1 MNRFDR
7 QLLQIALPSIVSN
20 ITVPLLGMIDLAIV
34 GHLGDAAY
42 IGAIAVG
49 GLMFNIM
56 YWLFGFLRMGTG
68 GMTSQAFG
76 SRNLDET
83 KRLLIRSLAIAWS
96 VAACFIAFQIP
107 IRHLVFGLIKPSSDV
122 AALAQIYFHI
132 CIWGAP
138 AVLSMYSFVGWFLG
152 MQNSRFPM
160 FIAIAQNVVNILASL
175 LLVLGCH
182 MKVEGVALGT
192 LIAQYVGLFM
202 AVAFYLLYY
211 TRIWKRVVEKRSIWD
226 TSALKRFFQV
236 NRDIFFRTLCL
247 VAVTLFFTSAGARQS
262 DIILAVNA
270 LLMQL
275 FTLFSYFM
283 DGFAYAGEAVCGRYI
298 GARNLLSLQT
308 TVKRL
313 FLWGG
318 ALAILFTLL
327 YACGGTTFL
336 SLLTDNAEVLHASQP
351 YMRWTIL
358 IPFMGFAAFLWDGVF
373 IGATATRYMLLSMLI
388 ASAAFFSIYFLL
400 QPYWQNHALWCAF
413 LCYLLLR
420 GLVLWGFSQRL
431 YNLIKE

>member
-1 MNRFDR
+1 MARSKQD
-7 QLLQIALPSIVSN
+7 PS
-20 ITVPLLGMIDLAIV
+20 
-34 GHLGDAAY
+34 
-42 IGAIAVG
+42 
-49 GLMFNIM
+49 
-56 YWLFGFLRMGTG
+56 
-68 GMTSQAFG
+68 
-76 SRNLDET
+76 
-83 KRLLIRSLAIAWS
+83 
-96 VAACFIAFQIP
+96 
-107 IRHLVFGLIKPSSDV
+107 
-122 AALAQIYFHI
+122 
-132 CIWGAP
+132 
-138 AVLSMYSFVGWFLG
+138 
-152 MQNSRFPM
+152 
-160 FIAIAQNVVNILASL
+160 
-175 LLVLGCH
+175 
-182 MKVEGVALGT
+182 
-192 LIAQYVGLFM
+192 
-202 AVAFYLLYY
+202 
-211 TRIWKRVVEKRSIWD
+211 
-226 TSALKRFFQV
+226 
-236 NRDIFFRTLCL
+236 
-247 VAVTLFFTSAGARQS
+247 FFTSAGARQS

-298 GARNLLSLQT
+298 GARNVLSLQT